1 MHGTPHPG
9 LEDHLQ
15 RAEAFHGHVC
25 GGIVIGVRM
34 ALLGLREI
42 GIRDPE
48 GRDRKQ
54 LMVFVEIDRCATDAI
69 TSVTGCRPGKRT
81 MKILDYGKMAATFLN
96 LESHQA
102 VRIAARNLPAPAP
115 EADPGAALAALKALP
130 DAELFRIQPVA
141 VTPGAGD
148 LPGRPVRSVTC
159 ARCGETVLDLRD
171 VTLAGATFCRPCA
184 WGDRYYHS
192 PAPESLA

>member
-1 MHGTPHPG
+1 MDGAYRD
-9 LEDHLQ
+9 LDYHLA

-34 ALLGLREI
+34 ALLGMEAI
-42 GIRDPE
+42 GIRDPD
-48 GRDRKQ
+48 GRDRKN

-96 LESHQA
+96 LETRRA
-102 VRIAARNLPAPAP
+102 VRVSATNRPAAPPQG
-115 EADPGAALAALKALP
+115 EDPQAALQALKAMA
-130 DAELFRIQPVA
+130 DEALFRVQQVRLEL
-141 VTPGAGD
+141 GAGD

-159 ARCGETVLDLRD
+159 DLCGESVLDMREAA
-171 VTLAGATFCRPCA
+171 VEGKTLCRPCA
-184 WGDRYYHS
+184 GGRRYYE
-192 PAPESLA
+192 PMPGEVRA

>member
-1 MHGTPHPG
+1 MNGAYLD
-9 LEDHLQ
+9 LEDHLK

-34 ALLGLREI
+34 ALLGMREI

-48 GRDRKQ
+48 GRDRKN

-96 LESHQA
+96 LESRKAIRVAA
-102 VRIAARNLPAPAP
+102 VNRPAAPPP
-115 EADPGAALAALKALP
+115 DEDPRAALQDLKVMP
-130 DAELFRIQPVA
+130 DAELFRIQEVS
-141 VTPGAGD
+141 VVLGAGD
-148 LPGRPVRSVTC
+148 LPGRPVRSVPC
-159 ARCGETVLDLRD
+159 ALCGESVLDLRD
-171 VTLAGATFCRPCA
+171 VAVDGRTLCRPCA
-184 WGDRYYHS
+184 GGHRYYESS
-192 PAPESLA
+192 PREAMA